1 MSEILKIKNLWGG
14 YTEGVDILRGI
25 SMEVQQG
32 EAVGIIGLN
41 GSGKS
46 TFGKA
51 IMNMIPIRRGE
62 ILFDG
67 KDITALS
74 TSQLAHRGIS
84 IMQQGGRVFSNLSVW
99 DNLQLAAQRKNVQ
112 CSARPKDA
120 CYQRDARMFNVQL
133 AEVIPL
139 LKRPRN
145 ELLHLMADKLSGGQ
159 KHQLSL
165 AMTLA
170 TNPRLVI
177 LDEPSAGLSP
187 KAVEEMY
194 HMLRDVRSK
203 LNVTIILI
211 EQNIAK
217 AVEFCDRS
225 LLIIQGQIEC
235 RFGNQTVREIEKI
248 MFNSK

>member
-1 MSEILKIKNLWGG
+1 MSEILKINNLWGG
-14 YTEGVDILRGI
+14 YQEGVDILRCI

-51 IMNMIPIRRGE
+51 IMNMIPVRRGQIIFE
-62 ILFDG
+62 G
-67 KDITALS
+67 EDITALT
-74 TSQLAHRGIS
+74 TSQLSHRGIS
-84 IMQQGGRVFSNLSVW
+84 IMQQGGRVFPNLSVW
-99 DNLQLAAQRKNVQ
+99 DNLQLAAQGKNVQ
-112 CSARPKDA
+112 RST
-120 CYQRDARMFNVQL
+120 FNVQL
-133 AEVIPL
+133 TEVIPL
-139 LKRPRN
+139 LQRPKR
-145 ELLHLMADKLSGGQ
+145 ELQHLMADKLSGGQ

-187 KAVEEMY
+187 IAVEEMY
-194 HMLRDVRSK
+194 QTLCDVRSE

-217 AVEFCDRS
+217 AVEFCDKS
-225 LLIIQGQIEC
+225 LIIQIGGFIPIQNNNKLKDVEN
-235 RFGNQTVREIEKI
+235 R
-248 MFNSK
+248 MFNK

>member
-1 MSEILKIKNLWGG
+1 MSALLKINDLWGG

-67 KDITALS
+67 EDITPLS

-84 IMQQGGRVFSNLSVW
+84 IMQQGGRVFPNLSVW
-99 DNLQLAAQRKNVQ
+99 DNLQLATQANNNCQLSIVN
-112 CSARPKDA
+112 S
-120 CYQRDARMFNVQL
+120 QL
-133 AEVIPL
+133 AELVPL
-139 LKRPRN
+139 LQRPKH
-145 ELLHLMADKLSGGQ
+145 ELQHLMADKLSGGQ

-194 HMLRDVRSK
+194 QMLRDVRTK

-217 AVEFCDRS
+217 AVEFCDRNRMLTQGTILKEFCKGS
-225 LLIIQGQIEC
+225 INEIGLLM
-235 RFGNQTVREIEKI
+235 FKEITI
-248 MFNSK
+248 